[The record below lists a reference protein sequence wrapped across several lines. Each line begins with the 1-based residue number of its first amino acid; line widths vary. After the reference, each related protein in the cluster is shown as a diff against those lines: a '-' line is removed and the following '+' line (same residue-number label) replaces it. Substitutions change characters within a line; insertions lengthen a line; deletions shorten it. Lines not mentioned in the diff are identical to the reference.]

1 MEHNTIQEKK
11 KNIYALL
18 GILYA
23 GVQYLWTYFLS
34 SYFKRIGTLPRI
46 TSPIGFIPAFFFNL
60 VIAIPMIIVFIGTV
74 IRYRREFDDKM
85 MYIKTDRY
93 LLTLILTMIYA
104 LMLPLSTRLD
114 LNPRRG
120 AFAWIYYLVFI
131 SFFEEFLYRG
141 LVPTL
146 MDRSSFPSWIR
157 AVIPALVYGIYQ
169 SALPLAQY
177 GLSLGTLTSILPD
190 IIWSTIFHFA
200 LMGMKKWTGAMWL
213 PIIVHA
219 IIDLSIYFIF

>member
-177 GLSLGTLTSILPD
+177 GLSLSTLT
-190 IIWSTIFHFA
+190 
-200 LMGMKKWTGAMWL
+200 
-213 PIIVHA
+213 
-219 IIDLSIYFIF
+219 